1 LWVQWE
7 ALGKRWSLKGSG
19 ECKRLFEDAAQ
30 LAIAILAKSD
40 DPDLRAQAG
49 TLRNPLDVWLDLMRD
64 NHRGFKRATSRP
76 PHWRQLDKFEEIG
89 EPLSSLVGF
98 SLSGIEHLFEESLK
112 FLEFLAIRDG
122 VKIEIE
128 TQVRDTPARVSLG
141 GHEQEKNVERGAKVN
156 KPPMSGGQPDNA
168 SQQDRDQIK
177 PSGYAPTVPEPNGA
191 QTFKP
196 ADWDELEIRFLS
208 DERIQII
215 AGRFTETMNYA
226 EFGFEDSRSQ
236 KPNLAWI
243 ALRSLAEFGGTLR
256 QTARD
261 ESWGSVEKRMQE
273 LRRIFRSRYALTSD
287 PIPYIQGTGY
297 KALFKIGCA
306 PSFDK

>member
-1 LWVQWE
+1 MSSISIAFVVW
-7 ALGKRWSLKGSG
+7 LKMLS
-19 ECKRLFEDAAQ
+19 AART
-30 LAIAILAKSD
+30 LV
-40 DPDLRAQAG
+40 
-49 TLRNPLDVWLDLMRD
+49 LRNPLDVWLDLMRD

-76 PHWRQLDKFEEIG
+76 PHWRQLDTFEEIG
-89 EPLSSLVGF
+89 EPLSSLVGL

-122 VKIEIE
+122 LKIEIE
-128 TQVRDTPARVSLG
+128 TQMRDTPARENLG
-141 GHEQEKNVERGAKVN
+141 GDEREEDVERSAKVN
-156 KPPMSGGQPDNA
+156 EA
-168 SQQDRDQIK
+168 
-177 PSGYAPTVPEPNGA
+177 VPEPNGA

-215 AGRFTETMNYA
+215 AGRLTETRNYA
-226 EFGFEDSRSQ
+226 EFGLEDSRSQ

-243 ALRSLAEFGGTLR
+243 TLRSLAELGGILR
-256 QTARD
+256 QTAGD

-273 LRRIFRSRYALTSD
+273 LRRVFRNRYALNSN

-306 PSFDK
+306 PSFHK